1 MTTSDDTGILWSEES
16 LRETAEKY
24 PASHS
29 ELVAAINLLDAER
42 ATSAGLAAE
51 VAGERARCDLLAEE
65 IEHLR
70 NDLTKEAAEVERLT
84 GERDGLR
91 AQHDIVEDTKTH
103 LDTFVARANAA
114 ESRIAELERA
124 ASGLAEAL
132 VWIMNQPETRICSC
146 RVDRVG
152 ELYPEAS
159 KCGWCVVRDSIVGG
173 LADPSTSAREGRIAG
188 LQEAVA
194 HLGRVPRREFTQDHD
209 VAGFNTAL
217 ATCVDV
223 VTARIAELSGK
234 GE

>member
-132 VWIMNQPETRICSC
+132 VWIMSQPETRICSC
-146 RVDRVG
+146 RVDRTG
-152 ELYPEAS
+152 KLYPEAS
-159 KCGWCVVRDSIVGG
+159 KCGWCAARDSIAG

-188 LQEAVA
+188 IREALDACVCSYC
-194 HLGRVPRREFTQDHD
+194 
-209 VAGFNTAL
+209 TAAISNL
-217 ATCVDV
+217 KSWRDYE
-223 VTARIAELSGK
+223 ARIAELSGK